1 MRGATREVL
10 TGCHAERGILIVNR
24 PDIALQHQ
32 GVDGQAFVY
41 QASLAGRRLRQYAMN
56 LGRQPEIASQFENQN
71 MLTQSLI
78 NSFSRQLSTTLDHVA
93 QDLPKFVTST
103 NLLGQ
108 TSIKPAQKESR

>member
-1 MRGATREVL
+1 MSQQYNF
-10 TGCHAERGILIVNR
+10 INYYS
-24 PDIALQHQ
+24 QS
-32 GVDGQAFVY
+32 Y
-41 QASLAGRRLRQYAMN
+41 QATQNDSLPY
-56 LGRQPEIASQFENQN
+56 NQN